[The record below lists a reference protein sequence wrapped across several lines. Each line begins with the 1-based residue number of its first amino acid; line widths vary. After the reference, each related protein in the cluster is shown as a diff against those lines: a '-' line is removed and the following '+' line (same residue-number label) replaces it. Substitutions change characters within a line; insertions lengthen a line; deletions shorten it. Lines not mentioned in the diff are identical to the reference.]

1 VISPAPFRRH
11 DNHAMIHEDAIVRPV
26 RSPRSPFL
34 GPVVL
39 LAAAKPDVGR
49 LREGLDLPDSYPLY
63 MSRIYYNAADP
74 NQPAVVG
81 PIMGAPY
88 AVMLLEVLRSFGGVQ
103 RGFFIGW
110 CGSIDPRV
118 RIGDLIVPTGA
129 WIDEGTSVHYGQS
142 FRAAAMANQE
152 LQEVLRLESQ
162 RRRTTCHNGLV
173 WTTDAIFR
181 ETRTQIN
188 RYQRLGA
195 LAVEMELSAL
205 LSAASFYD
213 FPLAALLAVSD
224 ELFTYHWQP
233 GFKTEAFRQA
243 CQTACELLINLS
255 KNGA

>member
-1 VISPAPFRRH
+1 
-11 DNHAMIHEDAIVRPV
+11 MIHEDAIVRPV
-26 RSPRSPFL
+26 HSQRSPLL

-39 LAAAKPDVGR
+39 LAAGKPDVSR
-49 LREGLDLPDSYPLY
+49 LREGLDVPDSHPLY
-63 MSRIYYNAADP
+63 MSRIYYNAADQT
-74 NQPAVVG
+74 QPTVVG

-88 AVMLLEVLRSFGGVQ
+88 AVMLLEVLRAWGVQ

-110 CGSIDPRV
+110 CGSIDQRV
-118 RIGDLIVPTGA
+118 RIGDLVVPTGA

-142 FRAAAMANQE
+142 FGAAAMSNQE

-162 RRRTTCHNGLV
+162 RRCITCHNGLI

-181 ETRTQIN
+181 ETRTRIK

-224 ELFTYHWQP
+224 ELFTYHWQV
-233 GFKTEAFRQA
+233 GFKTRAFRQA
-243 CQTACELLINLS
+243 CQTACESLIDLNKS
-255 KNGA
+255 GA